1 MLLELISK
9 STLIEKDQV
18 LDIANKASISYARFT
33 IPKKDGSQRL
43 IYQPSMAI
51 RALQKVVYDSILDEL
66 PVHDACYAYRKGR
79 SLKDHANVH
88 KNSKYLLRI
97 DLKDFF
103 ESITRSDIEKYCN
116 DSVSKVFPLFD
127 DDDFNLMINII
138 CRKDTITIGS
148 VTSPSLSNSIC
159 YNLDEKISRLS
170 HSHGVRYTRYADDMF
185 FSTTNKNV
193 LRIIQKG
200 VSSIIKNLEY
210 PKLTINNKKTRHSSK
225 KNRMSVTGVVIT
237 VDKKLSIGRDKK
249 RFIRG
254 QVYNWKNLNPEEKSY
269 LSGYLSFVKSVEPSY
284 INRLCDKYSSQ
295 VIQEILRFS

>member
-1 MLLELISK
+1 ME
-9 STLIEKDQV
+9 
-18 LDIANKASISYARFT
+18 LDIR
-33 IPKKDGSQRL
+33 D
-43 IYQPSMAI
+43 M
-51 RALQKVVYDSILDEL
+51 
-66 PVHDACYAYRKGR
+66 
-79 SLKDHANVH
+79 
-88 KNSKYLLRI
+88 
-97 DLKDFF
+97 
-103 ESITRSDIEKYCN
+103 
-116 DSVSKVFPLFD
+116 
-127 DDDFNLMINII
+127 LMT
-138 CRKDTITIGS
+138 C
-148 VTSPSLSNSIC
+148 
-159 YNLDEKISRLS
+159 
-170 HSHGVRYTRYADDMF
+170 F

-254 QVYNWKNLNPEEKSY
+254 QVYNWKTLNPEEKSY

>member
-9 STLIEKDQV
+9 NTLIEKDQV

-51 RALQKVVYDSILDEL
+51 RALQKVVYDRVLDEL

-79 SLKDHANVH
+79 GLKEHASIH
-88 KNSKYLLRI
+88 RNSKYLLRI

-116 DSVSKVFPLFD
+116 EYVSKVFPLFNQ
-127 DDDFNLMINII
+127 DDFNLMINIV

-170 HSHGVRYTRYADDMF
+170 GSYGVRYTRYADDMF

-193 LRIIQKG
+193 LKIIQKG
-200 VSSIIKNLEY
+200 VSNIIKNLDY

-254 QVYNWKNLNPEEKSY
+254 QVYNWNTLSIEEKSY